1 MKKLEVIAS
10 EFMCVC
16 VCMCM
21 CERACFQ
28 CVVCLCVCSR
38 CFCRETES
46 FGSSWGQVDGTWEQY
61 HNDLINKWTVYQN
74 KDSCQTKDI

>member
-1 MKKLEVIAS
+1 
-10 EFMCVC
+10 MCVC
-16 VCMCM
+16 V
-21 CERACFQ
+21 FS
-28 CVVCLCVCSR
+28 VCRVFVCAFKV
-38 CFCRETES
+38 FCRETES